1 MKRLYIYMLL
11 FLWGSGVVVPA
22 TWYILTGHHAKIWGT
37 PDEYLWQVAK
47 LITVVIALSIV
58 IIVFMPD
65 LRKRTEKSLLGQRL
79 ERNTKTNVGVFYV
92 FFLIKLIDNLW
103 NSHKSG
109 LTVFEWTIQGGPS
122 GRLMGYLSIFTDLGV
137 LMAMYLLAYK
147 KNFKI
152 IPFIIVYVFYTVV
165 SGSRSGMMWAL
176 VILIGMLFCVEN
188 NVLKINLKK
197 YIPYILI
204 GILLMPFLY
213 VVSSSLRG
221 YENYGVEYMIN
232 QIVSRVS
239 LLEDGGV
246 ALWKADCGSWN
257 ESLFYEKYSLVN
269 QFKCIV
275 NSLIPGSVFEQ
286 DIWPNLYYRAIFLGE
301 SIEQCRSVYCSNFLI
316 LPVYLQLKY
325 DKALAVIVSV
335 MLVVGLYI
343 LLALFEKYAISR
355 ICAIYILLELFEY
368 FDWGFVIDRFRV
380 IVYTFVFTYFIA
392 YPFLKT
398 RFKFDFKPETHIRYK
413 HKFKLRGK

>member
-1 MKRLYIYMLL
+1 
-11 FLWGSGVVVPA
+11 
-22 TWYILTGHHAKIWGT
+22 
-37 PDEYLWQVAK
+37 
-47 LITVVIALSIV
+47 
-58 IIVFMPD
+58 
-65 LRKRTEKSLLGQRL
+65 
-79 ERNTKTNVGVFYV
+79 
-92 FFLIKLIDNLW
+92 
-103 NSHKSG
+103 
-109 LTVFEWTIQGGPS
+109 
-122 GRLMGYLSIFTDLGV
+122 MGYLSIFTDLGV

-221 YENYGVEYMIN
+221 YENYGFEYMIN

-275 NSLIPGSVFEQ
+275 NSLMPGSVFEQ

-368 FDWGFVIDRFRV
+368 FDWGFVIDRFRA